1 MKTSVRW
8 VLFLFGI
15 AVLILCLHYFLVPSW
30 AAYPMIGLRFHRF
43 GPGIF
48 PWSPFIGLLTIF
60 VIGFVLY
67 RVIFPPSS
75 SQATKGKEN
84 FCPWCGHKLTPRE
97 PDSGK
102 SAGIPDSPEEFPK

>member
-84 FCPWCGHKLTPRE
+84 FCPLCGHKLTPRE